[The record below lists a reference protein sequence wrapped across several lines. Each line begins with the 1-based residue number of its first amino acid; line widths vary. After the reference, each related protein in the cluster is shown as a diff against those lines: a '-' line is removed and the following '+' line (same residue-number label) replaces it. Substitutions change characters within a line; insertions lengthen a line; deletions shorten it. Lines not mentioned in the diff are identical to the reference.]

1 MVKKKV
7 IYFRKLVDKVG
18 APYLKKMNAIF
29 KAHVKETKG
38 LTAYQSNLIWNKKYK
53 AKYSKIEKQFDDALN
68 KLYYKYHYRN
78 NKIKEGYILK

>member
-7 IYFRKLVDKVG
+7 IYWKKLVDKV
-18 APYLKKMNAIF
+18 ASPFLKKMNAIF
-29 KAHVKETKG
+29 NAHAKETKG
-38 LTAYQSNLIWNKKYK
+38 LSAYQSNLIWNKKYK
-53 AKYSKIEKQFDDALN
+53 AKYNKIDNQLDDALN